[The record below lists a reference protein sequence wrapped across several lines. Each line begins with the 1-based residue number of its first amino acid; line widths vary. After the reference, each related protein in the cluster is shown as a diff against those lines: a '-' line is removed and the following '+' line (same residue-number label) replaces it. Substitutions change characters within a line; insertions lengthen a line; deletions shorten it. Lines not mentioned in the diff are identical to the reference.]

1 MRPSRAQP
9 LELNP
14 SSETQPGLPR
24 MALTPKL
31 QPRCPALS
39 LGLLGQCPHFASIA
53 YTHMP
58 SPSLS
63 LRILAGQT
71 DRRQKP
77 WFLGQDLGAGLPT
90 LGRLSEHCMV
100 SPPRLLA

>member
-39 LGLLGQCPHFASIA
+39 PGLLGQCPHFASIA

-58 SPSLS
+58 SQPLLEDPSWADRQEAETLVS
-63 LRILAGQT
+63 RARFGGGAANLR
-71 DRRQKP
+71 
-77 WFLGQDLGAGLPT
+77 PT
-90 LGRLSEHCMV
+90 I
-100 SPPRLLA
+100 

>member
-39 LGLLGQCPHFASIA
+39 PGLLGQCPHFASIA

-58 SPSLS
+58 SQPLLEDPSW
-63 LRILAGQT
+63 A

-100 SPPRLLA
+100 SLPRLLA